1 MAEGVDHCGPVKT
14 IHKELCLAA
23 LEKFMK
29 DCLGGSYL
37 VMNITPRV
45 PAGRPL
51 MTIGYNYNSI
61 KFLRFIETEG
71 SRSTEPGDPN
81 LSRFPDIF

>member
-1 MAEGVDHCGPVKT
+1 MTTRKRWALLTSNVTHFSNRWFSGVKTADEAMAEGVDHCGPVKT

-37 VMNITPRV
+37 VMKIATRV
-45 PAGRPL
+45 PGDRPL
-51 MTIGYNYNSI
+51 FFIG
-61 KFLRFIETEG
+61 
-71 SRSTEPGDPN
+71 
-81 LSRFPDIF
+81 